1 MIDVVLVCDQGYF
14 GGSVVSGST
23 FKCVCARAI
32 NNIWVCGRYQPPEV
46 SLTRNPRSYQLFEET
61 QLAI

>member
-23 FKCVCARAI
+23 FKCVRVCVCARYKQHLGVRAPLAT
-32 NNIWVCGRYQPPEV
+32 GSEFDSQSSFV
-46 SLTRNPRSYQLFEET
+46 S
-61 QLAI
+61 II